1 MVHLFFIDPLEKL
14 NTKKDSTMLMG
25 LSAKEKGQ
33 KAYFLFEEDF
43 YILNNSQI
51 VFNVYEFS
59 GKINDDFYVKDLKL
73 ISNPIALTM
82 DSNVTLHMRIDPPY
96 DSRYQRYLWMLDF
109 LRGNGVIVKN
119 NPIGIMK
126 HNEKL
131 EAYKR
136 ENSLAS
142 YIGQSVEGA
151 QKFVNNLMKSGVSEL
166 ILKPLDLYQGI
177 GVQKVSAIDFKESF
191 LLKVK
196 EFMGPVVIQ
205 PFEAKVKDGEIRAIF
220 YKSIELGSILK
231 TPMPGEYLA
240 NIAQG
245 AKFKKIDLDQSLID
259 ECTKICKELE
269 EDDVDLVAFDILGG
283 KISEVNVTCPGLLVE
298 VSSAHGKN
306 LALEIF

>member
-1 MVHLFFIDPLEKL
+1 MKHIFFIDPIEKL
-14 NTKKDSTMLMG
+14 NTKKDSTMLMALTAKQKG
-25 LSAKEKGQ
+25 LE
-33 KAYFLFEEDF
+33 AYFLFEEDF
-43 YILNNSQI
+43 YVTNNSG
-51 VFNVYEFS
+51 VFLNVYEFEGDVNS
-59 GKINDDFYVKDLKL
+59 SFYVENLKITSDAKIL
-73 ISNPIALTM
+73 ALDAQT
-82 DSNVTLHMRIDPPY
+82 VLHMRIDPPY

-109 LRGNGVIVKN
+109 LKAKGIQVKN

-142 YIGQSVEGA
+142 FVGQSLDGA
-151 QKFVNNLMKSGVSEL
+151 TKFVSALMKSGVSEL

-177 GVQKVSAIDFKESF
+177 GVQKVEASNFKEAF
-191 LLKVK
+191 LAKVK
-196 EFMGPVVIQ
+196 EYAGPVVIQ
-205 PFEAKVKDGEIRAIF
+205 PFEAKVKEGEVRAIF

-231 TPMPGEYLA
+231 TPKEGEFLA

-245 AKFKKIDLDQSLID
+245 AKYKKIDLIQNVSD

-269 EDDVDLVAFDILGG
+269 EDGIDLVAFDILGD

-298 VSSAHGKN
+298 VSSAHQRN
-306 LALEIF
+306 LALDIF